1 MISSQ
6 KAFSLKSTRMSSSAP
21 SNAVRSRSFSH
32 DVVDSALTSSDPVD
46 VRKWLSSH
54 PGQRKVLALVDR
66 FLIDLQGGK
75 LLSHARSSNSNQSTS
90 LLVTH
95 RVVNLLRHLIGSTY
109 WKSAAELICLVRG
122 IGQELH
128 ICGKF
133 VAIGN
138 IVRRV
143 IATIREETE
152 AIYQEETKK
161 QGTTLTSGRLSLD
174 NMLWALPQQVRKNAR
189 GGRSLSS
196 SGTNSDINTKKLQYQ
211 SDSIV
216 ANRDRHDVC
225 TSLEE
230 QPQTDL
236 FPSYYFD
243 SRPDLKQTIMEGIQE
258 ISTDL
263 EDFHKNINEQASNH
277 IFSGEV
283 VLTIGQSK
291 TVELFLKSVAKCKRL
306 FQVIIVV
313 SGAGYNDS
321 TYEMAKSL
329 TNDGIETTV
338 INQSAVFAVM
348 ARVHKVLLPARAV
361 LANGGL
367 VSSVAGSNLVA
378 IAAKHH
384 AIPVNCVTG
393 LFKLCPRYPHE
404 GQDTLNEL
412 LGLAPVLGDDEE
424 FGSLLDDVEYINPAN
439 DYIEPR
445 YIKLYI
451 TNVGS
456 FQPSFI
462 YRMLAENYYADDWD
476 SF

>member
-1 MISSQ
+1 MESI
-6 KAFSLKSTRMSSSAP
+6 
-21 SNAVRSRSFSH
+21 
-32 DVVDSALTSSDPVD
+32 LTSSDPVE

-54 PGQRKVLALVDR
+54 PGQRKVVALLDR
-66 FLIDLQGGK
+66 FLVDLKRGK
-75 LLSHARSSNSNQSTS
+75 LLSSVRSSNSNQSTS

-95 RVVNLLRHLIGSTY
+95 RIVNLLRHLIGSTY

-122 IGQELH
+122 IGRELH
-128 ICGKF
+128 LNGQL

-143 IATIREETE
+143 IATIREETD

-161 QGTTLTSGRLSLD
+161 QGNSVSSSGRLSLD
-174 NMLWALPQQVRKNAR
+174 NMLWALPQQVRKSSR
-189 GGRSLSS
+189 SDRSLSF
-196 SGTNSDINTKKLQYQ
+196 SGTNSDVSSKKSQYQ
-211 SDSIV
+211 SNTNVTS
-216 ANRDRHDVC
+216 RDRHESVS
-225 TSLEE
+225 TLVEE
-230 QPQTDL
+230 QTQTDL
-236 FPSYYFD
+236 FPPHYFD

-263 EDFHKNINEQASNH
+263 EDLHKNINEQASNH

-291 TVELFLKSVAKCKRL
+291 TVELFLKNAAKCKRV

-313 SGAGYNDS
+313 SGVGSVDGM
-321 TYEMAKSL
+321 YEMAKSL
-329 TNDGIETTV
+329 TNAGIETT
-338 INQSAVFAVM
+338 ITSQSAVFAVM

-367 VSSVAGSNLVA
+367 VSSVAGSSLVA
-378 IAAKHH
+378 IAAQHH
-384 AIPVNCVTG
+384 AVPVHCVTG

-412 LGLAPVLGDDEE
+412 LGLVPLPCDDEE
-424 FGSLLDDVEYINPAN
+424 FGSLLDEVEYINPAT

-445 YIKLYI
+445 YINLYV